1 MTYEMFKA
9 VPGLYS
15 IDECHYTSD
24 AAIVY
29 TYLHFRTAVHPDVMN
44 QFMSRMKYEQN
55 IIPFEIFGYESIA
68 ASTSETDLVDHV
80 GFQVLLEHYTT
91 SNPSFISCTSG
102 EPGVTRGLLW
112 HSDTVSRLRE
122 MANQRSKRMGAVFNK
137 METELAEYK
146 KKAELVDL
154 YREQLMEY
162 EVKVQERDRY
172 KFVAHLLKL
181 RIRELDK
188 NTQETMLAPDYKGR
202 ALF

>member
-1 MTYEMFKA
+1 
-9 VPGLYS
+9 
-15 IDECHYTSD
+15 
-24 AAIVY
+24 
-29 TYLHFRTAVHPDVMN
+29 
-44 QFMSRMKYEQN
+44 
-55 IIPFEIFGYESIA
+55 
-68 ASTSETDLVDHV
+68 
-80 GFQVLLEHYTT
+80 
-91 SNPSFISCTSG
+91 
-102 EPGVTRGLLW
+102 
-112 HSDTVSRLRE
+112 
-122 MANQRSKRMGAVFNK
+122 MGAVFNK

-188 NTQETMLAPDYKGR
+188 NTQEIMLAPDYKGR